1 MKKLFLFML
10 IVLFSAS
17 FTQAQ
22 KFNRGFSDIVDTLES
37 ADTLLFPYAG
47 KIVKHTGIISFSF
60 TMVNITDS
68 CNVIRIEGSD
78 NNSNWHTVSTLAA
91 TNVTSSR
98 LSEDT
103 PDYLYYRLFTSTAA
117 SDTVSWT
124 AVNFIYKE
132 D

>member
-1 MKKLFLFML
+1 MKNIL
-10 IVLFSAS
+10 IVLFALLVFAS
-17 FTQAQ
+17 TTNAQ
-22 KFNRGFSDIVDTLES
+22 KYNRGFTDIVDTLES
-37 ADTLLFPYAG
+37 ADTLLFPFAA

-78 NNSNWHTVSTLAA
+78 NNSNWHTVTALSN
-91 TNVTSSR
+91 TNTTSGR
-98 LSEDT
+98 LSEET